1 MDKKKRHHVFSVIYA
16 LDFFLVMIFAAAGV
30 SFLIDGEGFKVAWA
44 PLVLAAF
51 FAIAIFWAVG
61 HIRQS
66 THRIGWYVYIALLAA
81 LYVYLVIPKG

>member
-1 MDKKKRHHVFSVIYA
+1 MFSVIYA

-44 PLVLAAF
+44 PLVLAA
-51 FAIAIFWAVG
+51 
-61 HIRQS
+61 
-66 THRIGWYVYIALLAA
+66 